1 MPAAIIDLNIRT
13 NVNQNYVFHCA
24 DAYKLLMVDV
34 LPKTSIKSLFETNVI
49 KHIIIAPWGNNWAI
63 RLNNMHYH

>member
-34 LPKTSIKSLFETNVI
+34 LPKNFNKVFV
-49 KHIIIAPWGNNWAI
+49 
-63 RLNNMHYH
+63 